1 MCFAKIVT
9 PLLIVLTVMAGAQAD
24 QPAVRL
30 CEPWKS
36 DYVGDDATGKHVI
49 ALWKF
54 DSEKIE
60 DASGRGHTG
69 TLRGG
74 KISPNGRFGSCL
86 ETFCGM
92 PAEDKEH
99 RALIENRPDLSPQG
113 PFTLELWIKPKPE
126 LNAACPNTYL
136 LDKKYVAH
144 ADYQLILGPP
154 DSEGARILHVSL
166 GFGATSDTWYAKPAR
181 FQPGRWY
188 HVAFTYD
195 GKGEGSFYLDGIL
208 WGSRRI
214 EGRQSIVAGTHPLS
228 IGDRIGSCYAGF
240 PGFIDQARIS
250 GAVLEFR
257 RARIEQMC
265 DRACFVRMESP
276 VSLRFDVTNLQRAPL
291 VGAEVSISLDSS
303 AAKTTKLAPLA
314 PGTPVAVA
322 YTLDTSL
329 RPDAYHLTA
338 RLHVAGP
345 EPYQTQEECSV
356 RIAPRQPPH
365 QFPVLMWGIWDPRE
379 VLKEMGR
386 LKQIGFNHVLGL
398 GADNR
403 EIWKVGKPTAAA
415 DAETVAQTKH
425 LLDEA
430 LANDMTVV
438 AALSPASTLAG
449 QGEFQRVD
457 RKGQPYKKEP
467 DQIGVCGLIPK
478 IGEFCYNVGASVA
491 QTYGRFPA
499 FGAALLHTE
508 VRDNDDLCFHKH
520 DFEAFRKASGSDIP
534 SEVVYHNGVDYHA
547 IPGFPADRVISDN
560 HPLYVFYRWFW
571 KTGDGWNGLNT
582 ALHRGLKSTG
592 RRDLWTFHDP
602 AVRVPCVYGSGGEAD
617 VLSQWTYSYPNPMSL
632 AVAADELLA
641 MAGGAAGKQ
650 GVMKMTQI
658 IWYRSQTAP
667 IPKKP
672 TDAPAYQARWE
683 REQPAAEFIT
693 IAPMHLREAF
703 WNKIARPI
711 KGIMYHGWE
720 SLVPHEQPTGYC
732 YTHPDTQHELA
743 RLIHE
748 VVQPLGPTLLQTPA
762 VKSDVAFLES
772 FASEMFAGRTT
783 YSYSGWNRS
792 WPGDAYHVLLYAHLQ
807 PEVVFDE
814 TITTRGLDGFRVLV
828 MPDCDV
834 ITQSMA
840 ERIKIFQAKG
850 GIVVGDDNLAAAIK
864 PDIRLTPYQRTGRND
879 KDKAALQAIA
889 AKLRRQLD
897 QRYARPVDSSN
908 PEVIPYLRRYHQ
920 TDYVFLVNDRRE
932 YGQYVGQHGLVMEN
946 GLPSQAVVAIN
957 RPSGFVYD
965 LVGSRQVAARQVGG
979 RLLVDADLDPCDG
992 RLYMVSSQAV
1002 DRVRIWSPPTIA
1014 RGAKATW
1021 RIAVLDPAGR
1031 PMEAIVPLRVT
1042 IRDSESRAAEFS
1054 GSYAAVDGKA
1064 EISLDIASNDP
1075 MGMWQIEVCELASR
1089 RTAVQRFRVPG
1100 PEPWPP
1106 VPTSKDRSN
1115 PAQPSAWKG

>member
-1 MCFAKIVT
+1 MPNGEADHNSKARPWESIPPQPKGDILTFRFCCVLAV
-9 PLLIVLTVMAGAQAD
+9 LLAAGTLPAD

-36 DYVGDDATGKHVI
+36 DYVGNDATGGHVI

-54 DSEKIE
+54 DDQKIE
-60 DASGRGHTG
+60 DASGRGHAA
-69 TLRGG
+69 TLRGA
-74 KISPNGRFGSCL
+74 KLSPDGRFGACL
-86 ETFCGM
+86 ETFCGW
-92 PAEDKEH
+92 PVEDKEH
-99 RALIENRPDLSPQG
+99 RALVQNRPDLSPQG

-126 LNAACPNTYL
+126 LNADYPQAFL

-144 ADYQLILGPP
+144 TDYQLVLGPP
-154 DSEGARILHVSL
+154 DQSGVRTLKAAL
-166 GFGATSDTWYAKPAR
+166 GFGADSDIWYARPAK
-181 FQPGRWY
+181 FSPGVWR

-195 GKGEGSFYLDGIL
+195 GKGEGSFYLDGVP
-208 WGSRRI
+208 WGSKRI
-214 EGRQSIVAGTHPLS
+214 EGRRSIAAGTHPLS
-228 IGDRIGSCYAGF
+228 IGDRIGSYYGGF
-240 PGFIDQARIS
+240 PGFIDQVRIS
-250 GAVLEFR
+250 NVVLEFR
-257 RARIEQMC
+257 RARIEWISE
-265 DRACFVRMESP
+265 RACFVRMESP
-276 VSLRFDVTNLQRAPL
+276 AWLRFAVTNLERTPL
-291 VGAEVSISLDSS
+291 AAAEVSISLSEM
-303 AAKTTKLAPLA
+303 AKRTTKLAPLA
-314 PGTPVAVA
+314 PGKSAIVDYP
-322 YTLDTSL
+322 LDTSL
-329 RPDAYHLTA
+329 RPDAYRMVA
-338 RLHVAGP
+338 RLSIAGP
-345 EPYQTQEECSV
+345 KRYESQEDFSV
-356 RIAPRQPPH
+356 RIVPRQPPH
-365 QFPVLMWGIWDPRE
+365 RFPVLMWGVGSPDG
-379 VLKEMGR
+379 VLKEMDR

-449 QGEFQRVD
+449 RREFQRVD

-467 DQIGVCGLIPK
+467 DRLGVCGLIPK

-547 IPGFPADRVISDN
+547 IPGFPADRVIPDN

-592 RRDLWTFHDP
+592 RRDFWTFHDP
-602 AVRVPCVYGSGGEAD
+602 AVRVASVYGSGGEAD
-617 VLSQWTYSYPNPMSL
+617 ILSQWTYSYPNPINL
-632 AVAADELLA
+632 AVATDELLA
-641 MAGGAAGKQ
+641 MAGGAATRQ
-650 GVMKMTQI
+650 NVMKMTQI

-683 REQPAAEFIT
+683 REQPGAEFIT

-720 SLVPHEQPTGYC
+720 SLVPHEQPNGYC
-732 YTHPDTQHELA
+732 FTHPETQHELA

-783 YSYSGWNRS
+783 YSYSGWGGS

-807 PEVVFDE
+807 PEIVFDE

-828 MPDCDV
+828 MTDCDV

-840 ERIKIFQAKG
+840 ERIKAFQAKG
-850 GIVVGDDNLAAAIK
+850 GIIVGDDHIAPAIR
-864 PDIRLTPYQRTGRND
+864 PDIRLTPYQRTGHND

-889 AKLRRQLD
+889 AELRRQLD
-897 QRYARPVDSSN
+897 GRYSALRRFVEPRGDPLSAPASPNRLRFPRQRPPRVRPV
-908 PEVIPYLRRYHQ
+908 RRP
-920 TDYVFLVNDRRE
+920 TRDR
-932 YGQYVGQHGLVMEN
+932 HGE
-946 GLPSQAVVAIN
+946 
-957 RPSGFVYD
+957 
-965 LVGSRQVAARQVGG
+965 
-979 RLLVDADLDPCDG
+979 
-992 RLYMVSSQAV
+992 
-1002 DRVRIWSPPTIA
+1002 
-1014 RGAKATW
+1014 
-1021 RIAVLDPAGR
+1021 
-1031 PMEAIVPLRVT
+1031 
-1042 IRDSESRAAEFS
+1042 RAAVAS
-1054 GSYAAVDGKA
+1054 GRGD
-1064 EISLDIASNDP
+1064 
-1075 MGMWQIEVCELASR
+1075 Q
-1089 RTAVQRFRVPG
+1089 
-1100 PEPWPP
+1100 
-1106 VPTSKDRSN
+1106 
-1115 PAQPSAWKG
+1115 SARWLRL